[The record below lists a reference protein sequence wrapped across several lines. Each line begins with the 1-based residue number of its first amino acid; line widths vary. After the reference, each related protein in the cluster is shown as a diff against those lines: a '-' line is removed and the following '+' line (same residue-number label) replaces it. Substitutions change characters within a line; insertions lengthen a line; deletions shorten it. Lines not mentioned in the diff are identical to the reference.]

1 MPDSA
6 QQLQRIYLAGFE
18 LQTFERY
25 PKCIGVVRDNCV
37 ALLVPGVDGLQ
48 ILGTPGWRMGEVM
61 GVLTEREGRKVFQAK
76 SDIVEATPERLALLL
91 ADSDRPIQVLV
102 AGKAHPADEDGKD
115 MIQLVVDF
123 ARSLGAKA
131 IVKGLRAISDFE
143 YELEMNQLNRRQDP
157 EIESVYLMASAQYSF
172 LSSSGVKEL
181 AVFGGR
187 IDDLVPDGVV
197 RRLQEELRR

>member
-6 QQLQRIYLAGFE
+6 EQLQRVYLAGFE

-76 SDIVEATPERLALLL
+76 TEIVEATPERLALLQ
-91 ADSDRPIQVLV
+91 R
-102 AGKAHPADEDGKD
+102 
-115 MIQLVVDF
+115 F
-123 ARSLGAKA
+123 
-131 IVKGLRAISDFE
+131 
-143 YELEMNQLNRRQDP
+143 RQ
-157 EIESVYLMASAQYSF
+157 
-172 LSSSGVKEL
+172 EL
-181 AVFGGR
+181 A
-187 IDDLVPDGVV
+187 
-197 RRLQEELRR
+197 ELLHAKK